1 MSPELIVAI
10 IVASIGLLAAPMGQL
25 VGWFLNRKKNTADV
39 SAVITDSSLAAVE
52 AMQTTMAT
60 LRVELEA
67 AINKIQELQKEVIE
81 LKEQNI
87 TLIHE
92 NAVLNRKIEEFTR
105 IINDASAMQTIVQDN
120 TGELPVQ

>member
-10 IVASIGLLAAPMGQL
+10 VVASIGLLAAPMGRL
-25 VGWFLNRKKNTADV
+25 VGWLLNRKKNTADV

-52 AMQTTMAT
+52 AMQTTMET

-67 AINKIQELQKEVIE
+67 AIHKIQELQKEVIE

-92 NAVLNRKIEEFTR
+92 NAVLKRKIEEFTR

-120 TGELPVQ
+120 TGELPAQ

>member
-25 VGWFLNRKKNTADV
+25 VGWLLNRKKNTADV

-120 TGELPVQ
+120 TGELPAQ